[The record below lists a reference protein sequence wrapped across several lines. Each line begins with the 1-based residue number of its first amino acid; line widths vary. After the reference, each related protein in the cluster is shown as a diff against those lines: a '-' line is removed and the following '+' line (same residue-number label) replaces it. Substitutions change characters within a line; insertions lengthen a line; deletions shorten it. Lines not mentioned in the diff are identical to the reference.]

1 LISHLAAHFVMPQHP
16 MSGPGESKAARSAT
30 DTFRAQPKN
39 ESFETDLGDLTAR
52 FAALGGSPELSTDLA
67 LQIVLNEIVEQA
79 CLATGATGAAIALER
94 EGEMVCRATSGST
107 APELGSRLDTAAGLS
122 GLCFKTHE
130 TQRSDDVLADERADL
145 AASQRLGVRSV
156 IVIPLLQGAEL
167 VGVFEAFS
175 ALPFAFGEREEGTL
189 EVLAGRALS
198 NLERSVQPAPLE
210 MPAPVSE
217 TATEGESESAD
228 DTSEQRI
235 DFATWSLRAAVAAC
249 AVLLA
254 VMLGLHFMMPRAA
267 ARRHSAAP
275 VAAKAAPAV
284 SAQTPDATPDTSS
297 SETNRASNTAVGG
310 SEHAESASPQTT
322 RVKSSATGA
331 VPPGGLSIYENGK
344 EVFRMV
350 PEEPADQGV
359 TDSSPDSSQKSAVLP
374 AASIEPDDVTSDGV
388 TRLSAGAVDADL
400 VRRVEPDY
408 PEEAR
413 QQGIQGAVVLDVR
426 AGRDGLVQHINLI
439 SGPPSLV
446 EAAIAAVS
454 QWQFKPH
461 LVKGHAVGIETRV
474 TLNFRLPQ

>member
-1 LISHLAAHFVMPQHP
+1 MP
-16 MSGPGESKAARSAT
+16 GPGESKAARSAT
-30 DTFRAQPKN
+30 DVFRAQPN
-39 ESFETDLGDLTAR
+39 QEGSETDLGDLTAR
-52 FAALGGSPELSTDLA
+52 FAALGGSPELSADLA

-79 CLATGATGAAIALER
+79 CLATGATGAAIALQR
-94 EGEMVCRATSGST
+94 EGEIVCRATSGST
-107 APELGSRLDTAAGLS
+107 APELGSRLDTETGLS

-130 TQRSDDVLADERADL
+130 TQRCDDVLADGRADL
-145 AASQRLGVRSV
+145 AASQWLGVRSL
-156 IVIPLLQGAEL
+156 IVIPLLQGREL
-167 VGVFEAFS
+167 AGVFEAFS
-175 ALPFAFGEREEGTL
+175 SQPFAFGEREEGTL

-198 NLERSVQPAPLE
+198 NLERSTQPAPLE
-210 MPAPVSE
+210 MPPPVSE
-217 TATEGESESAD
+217 TATEGEPESAGD
-228 DTSEQRI
+228 SSEHRI
-235 DFATWSLRAAVAAC
+235 DFVTWSLRAAVAAC
-249 AVLLA
+249 AVLLV

-275 VAAKAAPAV
+275 LAATTALPSSSV
-284 SAQTPDATPDTSS
+284 QTPATTETRG
-297 SETNRASNTAVGG
+297 SETTSASNTAAGRT
-310 SEHAESASPQTT
+310 ERAESVSPKATEA
-322 RVKSSATGA
+322 KSSAAAA

-350 PEEPADQGV
+350 PDESGAQAV
-359 TDSSPDSSQKSAVLP
+359 ADSSPDSSQKSAVQP

-388 TRLSAGAVDADL
+388 TKLSAGAGDADL
-400 VRRVEPDY
+400 IRRVEPDY

-426 AGRDGLVQHINLI
+426 AGRDGSVQHIDLL
-439 SGPPSLV
+439 SGPPLLV